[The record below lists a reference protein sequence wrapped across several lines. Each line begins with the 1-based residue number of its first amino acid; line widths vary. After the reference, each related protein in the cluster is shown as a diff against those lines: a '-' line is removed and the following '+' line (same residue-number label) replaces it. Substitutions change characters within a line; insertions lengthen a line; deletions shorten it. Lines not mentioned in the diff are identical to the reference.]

1 MRLTVDTLNKSFGD
15 KHVLK
20 DLSFESK
27 GGAFGLLG
35 RNGSGKTTTIRIIM
49 DIFPAD
55 SGTVLFDG
63 KPLRSFKGRI
73 GYLPEERGLYP
84 KRPIVEQMAYI
95 GALRGMK
102 AADAKKRGLELLK
115 RLDAEEHYKKK
126 LDTLSK
132 GNQQKIQLAIAL
144 INDPELVILDEPFSG
159 LDPVNARTLKELVT
173 ELAAEGRT
181 IIFSSHQMASVEE
194 FCSELCI
201 INAGHPVMS
210 GNLRQIKK
218 SYPRNRI
225 LLVPQDENAEALRQT
240 VLAQEALR
248 GLTEKAETN
257 AQGCVVT
264 LRRPEDKGRLLQVVA
279 DAGHEIDVFKVMEPS
294 LEEIFVE
301 KCGQDTA
308 AQADGSGGKGHA

>member
-20 DLSFESK
+20 DLSFETK

-55 SGTVLFDG
+55 SGGVLFDG
-63 KPLRSFKGRI
+63 KPLRDFKGRI

-84 KRPIVEQMAYI
+84 KRPIMEQMAYI

-102 AADAKKRGLELLK
+102 VADAKKRGLALLE
-115 RLDAEEHYKKK
+115 RLGAEEHYKKK

-159 LDPVNARTLKELVT
+159 LDPVNARTLKEMVT

-201 INAGHPVMS
+201 INQGQSVMS
-210 GNLRQIKK
+210 GNLQQIKK

-225 LLVPQDENAEALRQT
+225 LLVPQDEDSEALRRV
-240 VLAQEALR
+240 VLDKAELR
-248 GLTEKAETN
+248 GLTDKVEVN
-257 AQGCVVT
+257 LQGCVVT
-264 LRRPEDKGRLLQVVA
+264 LHRPEDKGRLLQVVV
-279 DAGHEIDVFKVMEPS
+279 DAGRGIDVFKVMEPS

-301 KCGQDTA
+301 KCGQDVTEK
-308 AQADGSGGKGHA
+308 AD